1 MISDKLYVSNSQEQ
15 GYIRAKLYKPGEIDN
30 TPCAFAC
37 VIIDDKWNEKS
48 LLELKDKTGC
58 VSLIGIMFYSSND
71 DTDKGCLETL
81 NTVDGIVKCQSD
93 EVQAVVDLL
102 GSDVAKGMFTLDA
115 FDIKRLFETEG
126 ILHFI
131 QVCPIKIEST
141 REETLKIVVEKVLEK
156 LPKGIYFNSMVLDF
170 HAQNILIEELRYIS
184 ETIEP
189 AIKVNDSELSYQST
203 DTEDLDCIGLR
214 VIFAL

>member
-1 MISDKLYVSNSQEQ
+1 MISDKIYVSNSQEQ

-37 VIIDDKWNEKS
+37 FIIDDKWNEKS

-58 VSLIGIMFYSSND
+58 VSLIGILTHSN
-71 DTDKGCLETL
+71 KNCLETL

-115 FDIKRLFETEG
+115 FDIKRLLETEG

>member
-1 MISDKLYVSNSQEQ
+1 MVISDKLYVSNSQEQ
-15 GYIRAKLYKPGEIDN
+15 GYIRAKLCKPGEIDN

-58 VSLIGIMFYSSND
+58 ISLIGILADS
-71 DTDKGCLETL
+71 DKNCLETL
-81 NTVDGIVKCQSD
+81 NTVDGIVRCQPD

-102 GSDVAKGMFTLDA
+102 GSDVDKGLFTSDA

-126 ILHFI
+126 VLNFI
-131 QVCPIKIEST
+131 RVCPIKVQST
-141 REETLKIVVEKVLEK
+141 REEALKIVLDKVLEK
-156 LPKGIYFNSMVLDF
+156 LPKGKYFSSMVLDF

-184 ETIEP
+184 DTIEP
-189 AIKVNDSELSYQST
+189 AINVNDSELSYQST
-203 DTEDLDCIGLR
+203 DTEDLDSIGFR
-214 VIFAL
+214 VVYA

>member
-1 MISDKLYVSNSQEQ
+1 MISDKDYVSNIQEQ
-15 GYIRAKLYKPGEIDN
+15 GYIRAKLYKPDEVDN

-37 VIIDDKWNEKS
+37 IIIDDKWNKEL

-58 VSLIGIMFYSSND
+58 VSLIGILTQS
-71 DTDKGCLETL
+71 DKNCLKKL
-81 NTVDGIVKCQSD
+81 NTVDGIVKCQPG
-93 EVQAVVDLL
+93 EVQAVVGLL
-102 GSDVAKGMFTLDA
+102 GSDATNGMLTSDA

-141 REETLKIVVEKVLEK
+141 REETIKTVVEKILEM
-156 LPKGIYFNSMVLDF
+156 LPKRKYFNSMVIDF
-170 HAQNILIEELRYIS
+170 HAQNILLEELGYIS

-189 AIKVNDSELSYQST
+189 AINANDRQLSYQST
-203 DTEDLDCIGLR
+203 DTEDPDSIGFR
-214 VIFAL
+214 VIYA

>member
-15 GYIRAKLYKPGEIDN
+15 CYIRAKLYKPGEIDN

-48 LLELKDKTGC
+48 LLKLKDKTGC
-58 VSLIGIMFYSSND
+58 VSLIGMLTDS
-71 DTDKGCLETL
+71 DKGCLETL
-81 NTVDGIVKCQSD
+81 NTIDGIVKCQSD

-102 GSDVAKGMFTLDA
+102 GSDVAKGIFTLDA
-115 FDIKRLFETEG
+115 FDIKRLFEIEG

-170 HAQNILIEELRYIS
+170 HAKNILLEEMRYIS

-189 AIKVNDSELSYQST
+189 AINVNDGELSYQST
-203 DTEDLDCIGLR
+203 DTKDPNSIGFR
-214 VIFAL
+214 VIYA